1 MFQYRN
7 FDWRN
12 QGNTKSCKV
21 TTIVNTNHFP
31 QNLKKRYRSS
41 LAIVVPQR
49 GGHLHSGDRLFEWP
63 KLSEKKRQMKAP
75 TVKFAI
81 AHLDKNAFCG
91 VHKYFIILLDERVL
105 FVSYLPCNDYSIS
118 TIYKTFFNVKLMKKW
133 VAVDGMKFSKLNS
146 FLEPSLWR
154 TIEFIGEFL
163 QVQLKSC
170 IYMHRRR

>member
-1 MFQYRN
+1 MDAHLYETSFQYRN

-31 QNLKKRYRSS
+31 QNLKKRCRSS
-41 LAIVVPQR
+41 LAIAVPQR

-63 KLSEKKRQMKAP
+63 KLSGKKWQMKAP

-91 VHKYFIILLDERVL
+91 VQKYFIILLDERVL
-105 FVSYLPCNDYSIS
+105 FVSYLPFSYRVHWGVFTSTVKNLAFKCIADDRPIFSPVYS
-118 TIYKTFFNVKLMKKW
+118 MK
-133 VAVDGMKFSKLNS
+133 
-146 FLEPSLWR
+146 
-154 TIEFIGEFL
+154 
-163 QVQLKSC
+163 
-170 IYMHRRR
+170 